1 MPPGVLPGRVG
12 GGATRGGWG
21 ALGRKFCFGCGLV
34 RSLTR
39 VAVSAQCVEG
49 INYMAV
55 KKSGMYLCITSRY
68 NLSPCMILELLERL
82 TRLIKDYCG
91 MINEDSV
98 RRNFVLIYE
107 LLDEIM
113 DYGYPQATAT
123 EQVKVYIFN
132 TPAMVADNPIDFVA
146 QKLEQAGLSL
156 KSKTSVDASAVRKP
170 VGVGVAKGQNEVFL
184 DVLER
189 VTITFDNQADV
200 PRIVNSEINGSILLK
215 SYLQGSPEIQLA
227 LNEDLVIGSKGSAG
241 YGRVCLDDVN
251 FHESCRV
258 DQFERERVLLVHP
271 PDGEV
276 TLMNYRIAD
285 NFAPP
290 FKLFPFIDEQSAN
303 RIEVTIKV
311 KGEFRDPHFGSNVC
325 VRIPLPE
332 KLGSVS
338 AQLPVDAVGEST
350 EYKGPEKCMYW
361 FIKKFPA
368 QSEHSMRTKIVLD
381 SKADISACSR
391 EIGPMSLIFEIP
403 MFNCSGLAVKY
414 LRVNESGR
422 DTKPNRWV
430 RYITQSA
437 SYVVRC

>member
-1 MPPGVLPGRVG
+1 MH
-12 GGATRGGWG
+12 
-21 ALGRKFCFGCGLV
+21 
-34 RSLTR
+34 
-39 VAVSAQCVEG
+39 
-49 INYMAV
+49 V
-55 KKSGMYLCITSRY
+55 KKSGLYLVITSRY

-91 MINEDSV
+91 MINEDTV

-107 LLDEIM
+107 ILDEIM

-123 EQVKVYIFN
+123 EQVQVYIFN

-146 QKLEQAGLSL
+146 SKLEQAGLNL
-156 KSKTSVDASAVRKP
+156 RSKTSVDASAKQKP

-189 VTITFDNQADV
+189 VTVTFDNRGDMPV
-200 PRIVNSEINGSILLK
+200 VVNSEINGSILLK

-227 LNEDLVIGSKGSAG
+227 LNEDLIIGGKKGQAG
-241 YGRVCLDDVN
+241 YGRVQLDDVN
-251 FHESCRV
+251 FHESCRL
-258 DQFERERVLLVHP
+258 DNFERERVLLVHP
-271 PDGEV
+271 PGGEV

-290 FKLFPFIDEQSAN
+290 FKVFPFIDEQTAN
-303 RIEVTIKV
+303 RIEVTIKLR
-311 KGEFRDPHFGSNVC
+311 GEFRDPHYGSNVC
-325 VRIPLPE
+325 VRIPLPA

-338 AQLPVDAVGEST
+338 AQLPVDAEGEST
-350 EYKGPEKCMYW
+350 EYKGPEKCMFW
-361 FIKKFPA
+361 FIKKFA
-368 QSEHSMRTKIVLD
+368 GQSEHSMRIKIVLD

-391 EIGPMSLIFEIP
+391 EIGPLSMLFEIP

-414 LRVNESGR
+414 LRVNEAGR

-430 RYITQSA
+430 RYITQSE
-437 SYVVRC
+437 SYVTRC